1 MKRFRFSLKA
11 IFGLMA
17 VVAVACAVLF
27 AVPEYLRLTILFLG
41 VISMPG
47 PLAVLARYGAPHM
60 RAFGLGGLVAY
71 AAWLVLVGVPG
82 SFFAMR
88 ELGQYMAVPL
98 SGFGTN
104 IGAARGGTPAAV
116 TITTYLV
123 YAGLYAPWIAVPA
136 ACIAALGAQLVAGE
150 RTARSADSATK
161 DPVGLDD
168 QLDRGSQTRGR

>member
-27 AVPEYLRLTILFLG
+27 AAPEYLRLTILFLG
-41 VISMPG
+41 VIAMPG

-88 ELGQYMAVPL
+88 EFGQYMGVPL

-104 IGAARGGTPAAV
+104 IGVAPGGRRTAM
-116 TITTYLV
+116 TISSYLV

-136 ACIAALGAQLVAGE
+136 ASIAALGAQLVAGE
-150 RTARSADSATK
+150 GTAGSADSAIK
-161 DPVGLDD
+161 DTAGKDA
-168 QLDRGSQTRGR
+168 QLHREGSHH

>member
-27 AVPEYLRLTILFLG
+27 AAPEYLRLTILFLG
-41 VISMPG
+41 VIAMPG

-82 SFFAMR
+82 SLFAMR
-88 ELGQYMAVPL
+88 ELGQYVRVPL
-98 SGFGTN
+98 SEFGTN
-104 IGAARGGTPAAV
+104 TGVAPGGRLAAM
-116 TITTYLV
+116 TISSYLV

-136 ACIAALGAQLVAGE
+136 ACIAALGVQLVAGE
-150 RTARSADSATK
+150 RTAGSADSAIK
-161 DPVGLDD
+161 DTVGLDA
-168 QLDRGSQTRGR
+168 QSDRAASLH

>member
-1 MKRFRFSLKA
+1 MA
-11 IFGLMA
+11 I
-17 VVAVACAVLF
+17 VAVACAVLF

-71 AAWLVLVGVPG
+71 AAWLVLVGVPD

-104 IGAARGGTPAAV
+104 SGCSARWHTCGGYHYHLPGLCRTLRTVDRRPRSMYSCTWGAA
-116 TITTYLV
+116 
-123 YAGLYAPWIAVPA
+123 
-136 ACIAALGAQLVAGE
+136 
-150 RTARSADSATK
+150 
-161 DPVGLDD
+161 
-168 QLDRGSQTRGR
+168 GRR